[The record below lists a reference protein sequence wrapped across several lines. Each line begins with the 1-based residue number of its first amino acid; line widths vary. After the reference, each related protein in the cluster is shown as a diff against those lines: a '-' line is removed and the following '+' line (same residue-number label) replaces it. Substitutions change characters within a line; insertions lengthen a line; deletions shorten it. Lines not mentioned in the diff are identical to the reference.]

1 LKETHVSKVP
11 FHTYMRRL
19 APLTNTRTTLP
30 DAGRL
35 IALFKIIYAGLSIAN
50 LSTLSLLS
58 IEGVTSNNVGSHH
71 SREQQ
76 YVGGVSRFIL
86 K

>member
-1 LKETHVSKVP
+1 
-11 FHTYMRRL
+11 MRRL
-19 APLTNTRTTLP
+19 APLTNTVHNYSRRC
-30 DAGRL
+30 AAVSGRL
-35 IALFKIIYAGLSIAN
+35 IALFRIIYAGPSIAN